1 MKQKNNM
8 KNELL
13 KFLLLAIIAAA
24 IVALTG
30 CSSVQ
35 KMVPSFWDDNQ
46 SKVIIDVRQKVEQ
59 LDCKANQLPQITKVR
74 NKIHWFELYSESK
87 GIRQHDVLAVVAP
100 MTETVDEWIDH
111 EKTKPNNEIF
121 CTLKKEILQEQASMA
136 ATAILGRF

>member
-13 KFLLLAIIAAA
+13 KFFLLVIIAAA

-59 LDCKANQLPQITKVR
+59 LDCKANQLPQIVKVR

-87 GIRQHDVLAVVAP
+87 GIRQHDVLSIVAP
-100 MTETVDEWIDH
+100 MAETVDDWIDH

-121 CTLKKEILQEQASMA
+121 CTLKKEILTDQASIA